1 MQLLP
6 VGYRGRSNNQFVAPA
21 CSWSFFCPT
30 TTETKEL
37 KSDAEKVEVTRV
49 KAKVL
54 LSSALMKGVCMGS
67 YQLMSEMAR
76 LC

>member
-21 CSWSFFCPT
+21 CSWFFFCPT

-54 LSSALMKGVCMGS
+54 LSCVNEGGLHG
-67 YQLMSEMAR
+67 QLSVNV
-76 LC
+76 